1 VARRLLIPIL
11 AVVALATLA
20 GSAAADLH
28 SRKESVDS
36 RLSTLRGKIDAAKTR
51 ESALESQISSVSG
64 QIQGLNTQVRD
75 VSTRLV
81 VYERDLA
88 LHREKLQRLTELFQL
103 QTRRLVFLRAQ
114 YRTAVERL
122 DLRLVA
128 VYQSNDVGTLEVVLS
143 SASFSDLLDRL
154 DYLQNIGLQDQEIAS
169 TVKDAKTAMRIARV
183 KTRKTKAVVASAT
196 RTIAAQTA
204 QVRAARDEL
213 LARQSAL
220 AAARSRQRGA
230 LSDIRSS
237 TREMLSEAESLQA
250 SSAAIAA
257 QIRSAEAR
265 AAAASSSSGSSSSG
279 SSASGGYSPG
289 TPSSSGL
296 IWPVNGPVV
305 SPFGY
310 RCLGGICRMHE
321 GIDIAVPSGTPIHA
335 AAAGTVIIAG
345 WEEGYGNIIV
355 IDHGHG
361 LATAYAHQQG
371 FAVGSG
377 AHVAQGQVI
386 GYSDC
391 TGRCFG
397 PHVHFEVR
405 VNGSAV
411 DPMGYL

>member
-1 VARRLLIPIL
+1 MARRLLIPIL
-11 AVVALATLA
+11 TLVAVATLA

-28 SRKESVDS
+28 SRKQSVDS
-36 RLSTLRGKIDAAKTR
+36 RLSTLRGKIDAAKAR
-51 ESALESQISSVSG
+51 ENALESQISSVSG

-75 VSTRLV
+75 VSARLV

-88 LHREKLQRLTELFQL
+88 LHREKLQRLTDLFQL
-103 QTRRLVFLRAQ
+103 QTQRLVFLRAQ
-114 YRTAVERL
+114 YKTAVERL
-122 DLRLVA
+122 DQRLVA
-128 VYQSNDVGTLEVVLS
+128 VYQSDDVGTLEVVLS

-154 DYLQNIGLQDQEIAS
+154 DYLQNIGLQDEEIATS
-169 TVKDAKTAMRIARV
+169 VEDAKTAMRVARV
-183 KTRKTKAVVASAT
+183 RTRKTKAVVASAT

-220 AAARSRQRGA
+220 AAARGRQQGA
-230 LSDIRSS
+230 LSNLRSS
-237 TREMLSEAESLQA
+237 TREMLAEADSLQA

-257 QIRSAEAR
+257 QIRAAEAS
-265 AAAASSSSGSSSSG
+265 ASASGSGSG
-279 SSASGGYSPG
+279 SGSSGGYSPG

-335 AAAGTVIIAG
+335 VAAGTVIVAG
-345 WEEGYGNIIV
+345 WEEGYGNVIV
-355 IDHGHG
+355 VDHGHG

-371 FAVGSG
+371 FAVSAG

>member
-1 VARRLLIPIL
+1 MARRLLIPIL

-28 SRKESVDS
+28 SRKQSVDS
-36 RLSTLRGKIDAAKTR
+36 RLSTLRGKIDAAKAR

-75 VSTRLV
+75 VSARLV

-88 LHREKLQRLTELFQL
+88 LHREKLQRLTELFKL

-128 VYQSNDVGTLEVVLS
+128 VYQSGDVGTLEVVLS

-169 TVKDAKTAMRIARV
+169 TVKDAKTAMRVGRV

-257 QIRSAEAR
+257 QIRSAEA
-265 AAAASSSSGSSSSG
+265 AAASSSSGSSS
-279 SSASGGYSPG
+279 SGGYSPG

-321 GIDIAVPSGTPIHA
+321 GIDIAVLSGTPIHA

>member
-1 VARRLLIPIL
+1 MARRLLIPIL

-28 SRKESVDS
+28 SRKQSVDS
-36 RLSTLRGKIDAAKTR
+36 RLSTLRGKIDAAKAR

-75 VSTRLV
+75 VSARLV

-88 LHREKLQRLTELFQL
+88 LHREKLQRLTELFKL

-128 VYQSNDVGTLEVVLS
+128 VYQSGDVGTLEVVLS

-169 TVKDAKTAMRIARV
+169 TVKDAKTAMRVARV

-220 AAARSRQRGA
+220 AAARNRQRGA

-257 QIRSAEAR
+257 QIRSAEA
-265 AAAASSSSGSSSSG
+265 AAASSSSGSSS
-279 SSASGGYSPG
+279 SGGYSPG

-321 GIDIAVPSGTPIHA
+321 GIDIAVLSGTPIHA

>member
-28 SRKESVDS
+28 SRKQSVDS
-36 RLSTLRGKIDAAKTR
+36 RLSTLRGKIDAAKAR

-75 VSTRLV
+75 VSARLV

-88 LHREKLQRLTELFQL
+88 LHREKLQRLTELFKL

-128 VYQSNDVGTLEVVLS
+128 VYQSGDVGTLEVVLS

-169 TVKDAKTAMRIARV
+169 TVKDAKTAMRVARV

-220 AAARSRQRGA
+220 AAAQSRQRGA

-257 QIRSAEAR
+257 QIRSAEA
-265 AAAASSSSGSSSSG
+265 AAASSSSGSSS
-279 SSASGGYSPG
+279 SGGYSPG

>member
-1 VARRLLIPIL
+1 MARRLLIPIL

-28 SRKESVDS
+28 SRKQSVDS
-36 RLSTLRGKIDAAKTR
+36 RLSTLRGKIDAAKAR

-75 VSTRLV
+75 VSARLV

-88 LHREKLQRLTELFQL
+88 LHREKLQRLTELFKL

-128 VYQSNDVGTLEVVLS
+128 VYQSGDVGTLEVVLS

-169 TVKDAKTAMRIARV
+169 TVKDAKTAMRVARV

-257 QIRSAEAR
+257 QIRSAEA
-265 AAAASSSSGSSSSG
+265 AAASSSSGSSS
-279 SSASGGYSPG
+279 SGGYSPG

-321 GIDIAVPSGTPIHA
+321 GIDIAVLSGTPIHA

>member
-28 SRKESVDS
+28 SRKQSVDS
-36 RLSTLRGKIDAAKTR
+36 RLSTLRGKIDAAKAR

-75 VSTRLV
+75 VSARLV

-88 LHREKLQRLTELFQL
+88 LHREKLQRLTELFKL

-128 VYQSNDVGTLEVVLS
+128 VYQSGDVGTLEVVLS

-169 TVKDAKTAMRIARV
+169 TVKDAKTAMRVGRV

-220 AAARSRQRGA
+220 AAARNRQRGA

-257 QIRSAEAR
+257 QIRSAEA
-265 AAAASSSSGSSSSG
+265 AAASSSSGSSS
-279 SSASGGYSPG
+279 SGGYSPG

>member
-28 SRKESVDS
+28 SRKQSVDS
-36 RLSTLRGKIDAAKTR
+36 RLSTLRGKIDAAKAR
-51 ESALESQISSVSG
+51 ESALESQISNVSG

-75 VSTRLV
+75 VSARLV

-128 VYQSNDVGTLEVVLS
+128 VYQSDDVGTLEVVLS

-154 DYLQNIGLQDQEIAS
+154 DYLQNIGLQDQEIAG

-213 LARQSAL
+213 LARESAL
-220 AAARSRQRGA
+220 AAARGQQRGA

-237 TREMLSEAESLQA
+237 TREMLAEAESLQA

-257 QIRSAEAR
+257 QIRSAEA
-265 AAAASSSSGSSSSG
+265 AAASSSSASSSSGSSS
-279 SSASGGYSPG
+279 SGGYSPG

-321 GIDIAVPSGTPIHA
+321 GIDIAVPSGTLIHA

>member
-1 VARRLLIPIL
+1 MARRLLIPIL

-28 SRKESVDS
+28 SRKQSVDS
-36 RLSTLRGKIDAAKTR
+36 RLSTLRGKIDAAKAR

-75 VSTRLV
+75 VSARLV

-88 LHREKLQRLTELFQL
+88 LHREKLQRLTELFKL

-128 VYQSNDVGTLEVVLS
+128 VYQSGDVGTLEVVLS

-169 TVKDAKTAMRIARV
+169 TVKDAKTAMRVARV

-257 QIRSAEAR
+257 QIRSAEA
-265 AAAASSSSGSSSSG
+265 AAASSSSGSSS
-279 SSASGGYSPG
+279 SGGYSPG

>member
-1 VARRLLIPIL
+1 MARRLLIPIL

-28 SRKESVDS
+28 SRKQSVDS
-36 RLSTLRGKIDAAKTR
+36 RLSTLRGKIDAAKAR

-75 VSTRLV
+75 VSARLV

-88 LHREKLQRLTELFQL
+88 LHREKLQRLMELFKL

-128 VYQSNDVGTLEVVLS
+128 VYQSGDVGTLEVVLS

-169 TVKDAKTAMRIARV
+169 TVKDAKTAMRVGRV

-220 AAARSRQRGA
+220 AAARNRQRGA

-257 QIRSAEAR
+257 QIRSAEA
-265 AAAASSSSGSSSSG
+265 AAASSSSGSSS
-279 SSASGGYSPG
+279 SGGYSPG